1 VYKWLLPTVSEVLA
15 QSREYGALDAVSQT
29 RWKAATETDTQQPS
43 KSRIALQRLKSEQ
56 EWCGARAALED
67 LLRST
72 VTPSHKGDAD
82 EPMPQGLILAGPGA
96 VLSDPSVNSRC
107 QTWIFSTQMANP
119 GVWMPFQLPPAQEGS
134 LKRDNY
140 GNLLPLLPV
149 DPLAAEQFCLI
160 LTASFSLVMVLGEDS
175 TYQPAFMF
183 SFDPEVVQQA
193 WVSLRNRILLTCP
206 HYINQ
211 LDGFS
216 LQFPPT
222 APDYRIVMEFTR
234 LLLKHLPQEDGRRGD
249 GEQRN
254 TETEEFQNAKLS
266 PSSIPDSR
274 SLKSNDVELL
284 QAFAHEVRTPL
295 TTIRTLTRLL
305 LRRKD
310 LATDIIKRLEIIDR
324 ECTEQIDRME
334 LLFQAAELET
344 STKETH
350 PIHLTPMSLAQVFQQ
365 SLPRWE
371 KQASRRN
378 QTLDAILPQ
387 YMPQVVSD
395 PTMLDRV
402 LTGLIEN
409 FTRNLP
415 AGSHIQVEVMPA
427 GDRLK
432 LRLQPHSGGVTSE
445 CENTLGPQAAD
456 TQLTRKSIGQ
466 LLIFQPETGSL
477 SLNHTVTKNLF
488 QALGGK
494 LIVRQRPQQGEVLT
508 IFLPLSP
515 NSTDIR
521 WQRESYEKK
530 HIQ

>member
-1 VYKWLLPTVSEVLA
+1 MPTLSEVLA
-15 QSREYGALDAVSQT
+15 QSTENGAQDAVSQT
-29 RWKAATETDTQQPS
+29 SWKAATETDTQQPS
-43 KSRIALQRLKSEQ
+43 KGRIALQRLKSEQ

-72 VTPSHKGDAD
+72 LTSSHSGDAD
-82 EPMPQGLILAGPGA
+82 EAMPQGLILAGPVA
-96 VLSDPSVNSRC
+96 VLSDPAINSGF
-107 QTWIFSTQMANP
+107 QTWIFSTQLANP
-119 GVWMPFQLPPAQEGS
+119 GVWMPFQLPPAQEDD
-134 LKRDNY
+134 LKKHNY

-160 LTASFSLVMVLGEDS
+160 LTASFSLVMVLGEDP

-183 SFDPEVVQQA
+183 SFDPEVVQRA

-222 APDYRIVMEFTR
+222 APDYRTVMEFTR
-234 LLLKHLPQEDGRRGD
+234 LLLKHLPQDEVGH
-249 GEQRN
+249 GEQR
-254 TETEEFQNAKLS
+254 TKGTSS
-266 PSSIPDSR
+266 PGEIPSVHYSR
-274 SLKSNDVELL
+274 SDRHSDDVELL

-310 LATDIIKRLEIIDR
+310 LASDIIKRLEIIDR

-415 AGSHIQVEVMPA
+415 AGSHIQVEVTPA

-432 LRLQPHSGGVTSE
+432 LRLQPHSGGVSSE
-445 CENTLGPQAAD
+445 CENTLVPQAAD
-456 TQLTRKSIGQ
+456 SQLTRKSIGQ

-515 NSTDIR
+515 TSTDIR
-521 WQRESYEKK
+521 WQRESYS
-530 HIQ
+530 